1 MITDMIAK
9 RIGLPGLGARLKDA
23 RNKAGLTQE
32 AAAESIGVS
41 WMTVH
46 RWEHDQRT
54 ISSERLERIS
64 QLYGKPLRWF
74 LTLEEGDLDPP
85 DAGYEVAKRIYRRV
99 AGAPRKYHHLLERV
113 VDDVLDGLE
122 ATESSD

>member
-1 MITDMIAK
+1 MTAK

-32 AAAESIGVS
+32 SAAESIGVS

-46 RWEHDQRT
+46 RWEHVQRT
-54 ISSERLERIS
+54 ISSDRLERIS
-64 QLYGKPLRWF
+64 QLYGRPLRWF

-99 AGAPRKYHHLLERV
+99 AEAPLKYHPLLERV
-113 VDDVLDGLE
+113 VDDVLDGLQ
-122 ATESSD
+122 ATEASD